1 MGEYAIYI
9 WPAFA
14 ISALVLGAMSLI
26 SIRALQKAQAAMAS
40 LQQDSGSHET

>member
-14 ISALVLGAMSLI
+14 ISALVLGAVSLI
-26 SIRALQKAQAAMAS
+26 SMRALQKAQATMARI
-40 LQQDSGSHET
+40 QKDSGSHET